1 MKTECWCAF
10 SISALMLTSCG
21 SVTGDAPAVTGDAPA
36 ASALPTPSI
45 HQCDDAPSL
54 IIESVGPEYDSIEV
68 LTAASDIVVKVQV
81 LRDDE
86 CIIDGEGAKIPYSI
100 SRVEVLET
108 ISGPSVSSSPL
119 IILQPRGAQNDSTE
133 LVEGESVILFLRKE
147 EPKGR
152 PIDRT
157 LEEYYIPLGWDEGVA
172 ELAGSEIRFR
182 GGKLAPTDLDSLRGA
197 TTD

>member
-68 LTAASDIVVKVQV
+68 LTAASDIVVKVQ
-81 LRDDE
+81 
-86 CIIDGEGAKIPYSI
+86 GFAMTSA
-100 SRVEVLET
+100 
-108 ISGPSVSSSPL
+108 SST
-119 IILQPRGAQNDSTE
+119 A
-133 LVEGESVILFLRKE
+133 
-147 EPKGR
+147 KGR
-152 PIDRT
+152 
-157 LEEYYIPLGWDEGVA
+157 
-172 ELAGSEIRFR
+172 RFR
-182 GGKLAPTDLDSLRGA
+182 TRSQELRYWRRSA
-197 TTD
+197 VHRSPHRHS